1 MESIELHA
9 DLEISDDEDEEAV
22 RLLDVP
28 HTNDG
33 ASASGETA
41 SVANVLC
48 QLQLQQQQ
56 FQQLMSS
63 VANMQ
68 QELVSLKNTN
78 W

>member
-9 DLEISDDEDEEAV
+9 DLEISDDEDEEAG
-22 RLLDVP
+22 LLDVP